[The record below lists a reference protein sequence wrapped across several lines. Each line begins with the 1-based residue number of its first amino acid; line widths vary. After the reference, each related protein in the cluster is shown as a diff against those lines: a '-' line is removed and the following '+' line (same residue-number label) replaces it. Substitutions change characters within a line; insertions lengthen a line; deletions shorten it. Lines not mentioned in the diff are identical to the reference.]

1 MISSPRKYPRTS
13 LTLPSVIDEGVQRRA
28 CFPIRKSGITYER
41 KNRTSRT
48 NRLIIIIINTPIK
61 QKETGH
67 INTSYSTAR
76 DSWHE
81 RGYKFSSVDDR
92 LEPCLNHIGFLV
104 TPRLRKRFPRVRAT
118 NALLPV
124 ILFYIEGI
132 ASCREQ
138 HGCPRDCRAIVSPL
152 HGSSAKRPQFS
163 FSSRSLSFS
172 PPFCLFSLSLS
183 FSRSLL
189 LSFFPYVFSRLGPP
203 PILRTGAGG
212 RAAVLKID
220 DSPRSYVS
228 GVQKRRA

>member
-1 MISSPRKYPRTS
+1 MTIVERVSRF
-13 LTLPSVIDEGVQRRA
+13 VNQR
-28 CFPIRKSGITYER
+28 SHTNE
-41 KNRTSRT
+41 NRTSRT
-48 NRLIIIIINTPIK
+48 NRLIIIIINNAYK
-61 QKETGH
+61 ANGQKEAGH

-124 ILFYIEGI
+124 ILFYIEDI
-132 ASCREQ
+132 ASCRE

-152 HGSSAKRPQFS
+152 HGSSAERPQFS
-163 FSSRSLSFS
+163 FSSRSSSFS

-203 PILRTGAGG
+203 PILRTGASG
-212 RAAVLKID
+212 RTAVLKID
-220 DSPRSYVS
+220 DSSPNSVS
-228 GVQKRRA
+228 GVQKRRT